1 MRSQNEKPL
10 NEFGISEKSM
20 DIIFSIYE
28 KYPQIERVIVYG
40 SRAMG
45 NFREGSDIDMT
56 IIADGVFSYDD
67 LLHVADDFDNSM
79 LPYLVD
85 VSDFSQLKSES
96 LKDHIRR
103 RGKVLYQRKS
113 APLAKPKVTEIL

>member
-10 NEFGISEKSM
+10 NEFGLSEKSM
-20 DIIFSIYE
+20 GIIFSIYE

-56 IIADGVFSYDD
+56 IIADGVFSDDD
-67 LLHVADDFDNSM
+67 LLRVADDFDNSM

-103 RGKVLYQRKS
+103 RGKVLYQREN
-113 APLAKPKVTEIL
+113 APLAKPKVHSIL

>member
-10 NEFGISEKSM
+10 NEFGLSEKSM
-20 DIIFSIYE
+20 GIIFSIYE

-56 IIADGVFSYDD
+56 IIADGVFSDDD
-67 LLHVADDFDNSM
+67 LLRVADDFDNSM

-103 RGKVLYQRKS
+103 RGKVLYQRENAS
-113 APLAKPKVTEIL
+113 LAKPKVHSIL